1 MKKLLGALAVSAA
14 LTGTTFASPF
24 TDVPSSHWA
33 YGAIN
38 DVVAS
43 GIMKGYRGGM
53 FKGNE
58 TVNRY
63 EMAIIVSRLMKKAH
77 GKTVGADVRRTMDR
91 LGEEFMDELDLIGAR
106 LTALEN
112 AFHEHVTTGGDT
124 GANGFS
130 FSGET
135 RVRWENRTQDF
146 GPAAT
151 NKDDVSRWQAR
162 TLLDVEKS
170 VDRADFFVQL
180 ASNHT
185 FGDVV
190 LNNAGEPVTAEEN
203 LDLNQA
209 WVNFAVTDNT
219 SLKAG
224 RQALVRGNGT
234 ILSRYDWLQTPLA
247 WDGLVLSSSYDDIK
261 YSVMHMT
268 LDNSGALNAGL
279 PALNLAASDTEL
291 NGLDVHFADVFDGNL
306 HVHYYHASGAD
317 DAAGNNAVGNTLDT
331 YGFDWARDYNEWD
344 FYVQY
349 AAQGG
354 DDGEP
359 VATSYDGKMWHLA
372 VGYDVDEDNKVGLSY
387 LSFSGDDT
395 ATANNKSE
403 AWVDLAGDNHAYLG
417 FADVFGMTN
426 IEDITFTWD
435 RKINDRNSLHL
446 AYHMFSLENAD
457 TRADDLA
464 GGLAA
469 WTGTTNAS
477 QPNGD
482 GHFDTDLG
490 NELDLVWK
498 HSLSNDVSLTLG
510 YAMFAAGDYFTA
522 NQAAGAVSPDVNY
535 GWVTAGVKF

>member
-1 MKKLLGALAVSAA
+1 MNKLLGALAVSAV
-14 LTGTTFASPF
+14 LTGATYANPF
-24 TDVPSSHWA
+24 SDVPAGHWA
-33 YGAIN
+33 YDAIN
-38 DVVAS
+38 SVVDS
-43 GIMKGYRGGM
+43 GMMKGYP
-53 FKGNE
+53 KGIFNGQE

-63 EMAIIVSRLMKKAH
+63 QMATIISRLMKRSASS
-77 GKTVGADVRRTMDR
+77 GDVGVRQTLDR

-112 AFHEHVTTGGDT
+112 AFTEHKATGGGSAD
-124 GANGFS
+124 GFN
-130 FSGET
+130 FSGEA
-135 RVRWENRTQDF
+135 RIRWENRTQDF
-146 GPAAT
+146 GAAAT

-185 FGDVV
+185 FGDQDG
-190 LNNAGEPVTAEEN
+190 NGRTEED

-209 WVNFAVTDNT
+209 WVDFALTDNT
-219 SLKAG
+219 SLKVG

-234 ILSRYDWLQTPLA
+234 LLSRYDWLQTPLA
-247 WDGLVLSSSYDDIK
+247 WDGLVLNSSYDDIK

-268 LDNSGALNAGL
+268 LDNSGAANAGL
-279 PALNLAASDTEL
+279 APAGQDAAEVDLEL
-291 NGLDVHFADVFDGNL
+291 NGFDVHFADVFEGGL
-306 HVHYYHASGAD
+306 HLHYYHASGA
-317 DAAGNNAVGNTLDT
+317 GNVGNTLDI

-354 DDGEP
+354 DNGAAT
-359 VATSYDGKMWHLA
+359 ATSYDGEMWHLA
-372 VGYDVDEDNKVGLSY
+372 VGYDVDEENKVGLSY

-395 ATANNKSE
+395 ANADNNSE

-417 FADVFGMTN
+417 FADVFGLTN

-446 AYHMFSLENAD
+446 AYHIFSLENAD
-457 TRADDLA
+457 TGANTLA
-464 GGLAA
+464 NGLGA
-469 WTGTTNAS
+469 WTGTSNGA

-482 GHFDTDLG
+482 GHFETDLG
-490 NELDLVWK
+490 NELDFVWK
-498 HSLSNDVSLTLG
+498 HNFSNDINLTLG

-522 NQAAGAVSPDVNY
+522 NQAAGTVSPDVNY